1 MVAIG
6 LVAET
11 SDAVPMMEASELLG
25 GSGRMYTPAARERST
40 TATAAEIA
48 ERARMEMRM
57 TNQWRRQKEAER
69 VCLRWGG
76 TRSEVD
82 ERGCDRDIDSEN
94 EWVGLGLDDGR
105 ASEVAAWA
113 WMYDGGDGERVTKW
127 ARLGTGETV
136 GFTWAGAYCRGFDT
150 DVICPKKK
158 KEEKQE
164 SARQKNELE
173 KERKEK
179 KRERKEKKRRTW
191 G

>member
-6 LVAET
+6 LVAEA
-11 SDAVPMMEASELLG
+11 SDAVPMGASELG

-40 TATAAEIA
+40 TSTAAEIA

-57 TNQWRRQKEAER
+57 TNQWRRQKEAEER

-76 TRSEVD
+76 TRSEAD

-127 ARLGTGETV
+127 ARLGTGETA
-136 GFTWAGAYCRGFDT
+136 GLTWAGAYCRGFDT
-150 DVICPKKK
+150 DVICPKKNLK
-158 KEEKQE
+158 STRERASEKR
-164 SARQKNELE
+164 ARGGE
-173 KERKEK
+173 ERKK
-179 KRERKEKKRRTW
+179 KREKREKRRTW